1 MKRNADMPS
10 DFSNVPCLFALF
22 VSKNSWGYLQF
33 SLTRKCSL
41 HLTKI
46 GIHYT
51 RKKRLCLYV
60 AVSSITDRGGHQVVQ
75 FSHFLV
81 KEDVD
86 SGGGLH
92 MTALLPSQQITHR
105 LLAHLQL
112 SHCPQLSPV
121 TRPIE
126 VFRTLVD
133 P

>member
-60 AVSSITDRGGHQVVQ
+60 AVSSITDRGGRQVVQ
-75 FSHFLV
+75 FSHFSV

-86 SGGGLH
+86 SGGRLH
-92 MTALLPSQQITHR
+92 TTALLPS
-105 LLAHLQL
+105 
-112 SHCPQLSPV
+112 
-121 TRPIE
+121 
-126 VFRTLVD
+126 
-133 P
+133 